1 MTTNKQKELK
11 KMDTVKLTKLEKNL
25 VEYIAYLEHS
35 TDGHGLGGWIDTRDF
50 NMNIYRGVMSSL
62 IKKKVAFFE
71 VDGGM
76 GNQYKYTNIW
86 ASISP
91 EFQEEIQNTSDL
103 SNYTEEEKSL
113 ISDTNYRL
121 INLK

>member
-1 MTTNKQKELK
+1 
-11 KMDTVKLTKLEKNL
+11 MDTVKLTDLEKKL
-25 VEYIAYLEHS
+25 VDYIANSDHS
-35 TDGHGLGGWIDTRDF
+35 TDGHGLGGWIDARDF
-50 NMNIYRGVMSSL
+50 DMNIFRGVMSSL

-71 VDGGM
+71 EDKSMV
-76 GNQYKYTNIW
+76 NQYKYTNIW

-121 INLK
+121 INLN

>member
-1 MTTNKQKELK
+1 MN
-11 KMDTVKLTKLEKNL
+11 TVKLTELEKDL
-25 VEYIAYLEHS
+25 VDYIADLEHS

-62 IKKKVAFFE
+62 TKKKVAFFE
-71 VDGGM
+71 QDKSM
-76 GNQYKYTNIW
+76 GNRYEYTNIW

-113 ISDTNYRL
+113 ISNTNYRL
-121 INLK
+121 INLN

>member
-1 MTTNKQKELK
+1 
-11 KMDTVKLTKLEKNL
+11 MDTVKLTKLEKNL

-62 IKKKVAFFE
+62 TKKKVAFFE
-71 VDGGM
+71 QDESM
-76 GNQYKYTNIW
+76 GNRYEYTNIW